1 MYEPGCP
8 ISALTCRK
16 KILVGKDKIVQSAYH
31 DFASIMLVPTVVMI
45 QDLPSS
51 VDQSW
56 YHGKPYVYIEITAT
70 EPSSAIQ
77 NLVEIKR
84 ALVKTFGTIE
94 NIPQIMITLMTVL
107 RIVQISYR

>member
-1 MYEPGCP
+1 MP
-8 ISALTCRK
+8 
-16 KILVGKDKIVQSAYH
+16 
-31 DFASIMLVPTVVMI
+31 VPTVVMV

-77 NLVEIKR
+77 NLVEIER

-94 NIPQIMITLMTVL
+94 NIPQIIITLMAVQ
-107 RIVQISYR
+107 RPVQISYR

>member
-1 MYEPGCP
+1 MTLLQLC
-8 ISALTCRK
+8 L
-16 KILVGKDKIVQSAYH
+16 
-31 DFASIMLVPTVVMI
+31 PTVVMI

-56 YHGKPYVYIEITAT
+56 CHGEPYVYIEITVT